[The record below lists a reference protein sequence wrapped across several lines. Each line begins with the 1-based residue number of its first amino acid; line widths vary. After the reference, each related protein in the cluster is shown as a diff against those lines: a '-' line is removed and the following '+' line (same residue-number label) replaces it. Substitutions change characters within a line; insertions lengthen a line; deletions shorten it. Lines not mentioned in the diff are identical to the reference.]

1 MYLSFK
7 QLIMG
12 YTIDDIEKI
21 AAFKSWSTKK
31 KIDTLLEI
39 DADLYCNL
47 GMESSKTEVEAVK
60 VQSRKIYRLIKTLDE
75 YSGKILLR
83 NER

>member
-1 MYLSFK
+1 MYLRFK
-7 QLIMG
+7 QLVMG

>member
-1 MYLSFK
+1 MYLRFK
-7 QLIMG
+7 QLVMA

-47 GMESSKTEVEAVK
+47 GIESSKTEVEAVK

>member
-7 QLIMG
+7 QLVMG

-47 GMESSKTEVEAVK
+47 GMESSKTEVETVK

>member
-1 MYLSFK
+1 MYLRFK
-7 QLIMG
+7 QLVMA

-21 AAFKSWSTKK
+21 AAFKSWSTKR

>member
-7 QLIMG
+7 QLIMR

-60 VQSRKIYRLIKTLDE
+60 VQSRKIYRLIKSIDE
-75 YSGKILLR
+75 YAGKILLR
-83 NER
+83 HER